1 MATDTPSA
9 GNTAAFATSSTNNSA
24 SNNTNT
30 VMTVMVSSPKL
41 QKKPK
46 EKFKGEM
53 PDMNG

>member
-1 MATDTPSA
+1 MATDTPSV
-9 GNTAAFATSSTNNSA
+9 GNAAVVATGDTNNSA

-30 VMTVMVSSPKL
+30 AAVEMISRPNL

-46 EKFKGEM
+46 EKFEGEM